1 MSLWKEL
8 DEIKSDEIRIYAGGG
23 PGTLE
28 EYVDFSEM
36 EVEAREAIGTY
47 TGTALNHVTKEL
59 ELRVCDAILKYLMIS
74 FGDLERCTENVIS
87 SRLGIPRS
95 RLRRLLAFM
104 EWNEIIQ
111 SVPIGK
117 ASPYILHNISKAL
130 SEGYLR
136 LSPSEGE
143 KLTKIYEH
151 MGHAIHYPDP
161 KAVIFSA
168 MQGTIP
174 EPLILKESRDWAM
187 RNLRPEKTEQ
197 IKCPFFPGAVTSFRT
212 VPNDYHTLRKFLNG
226 PGNAGIL
233 TDILLELNVPEQ
245 VTEEDLMEASKK
257 VIEKYLRLVTAT
269 MKPLYDMVKTGRP
282 YRTQKASMKQQLLS
296 GDKVATYFYGDVL
309 LDKRV
314 FDPEHGLINLQTEHP
329 NESHII
335 LVSNILRAALRL
347 SKHVNVDERYIKEA
361 EEMLKVLES
370 ASQEEMDTK

>member
-1 MSLWKEL
+1 MSLWREL
-8 DEIKSDEIRIYAGGG
+8 DEIKPGEIRIYAGGG
-23 PGTLE
+23 PGPIE

-36 EVEAREAIGTY
+36 EVGAREAIETY
-47 TGTALNHVTKEL
+47 TGTAINDVTKEL
-59 ELRVCDAILKYLMIS
+59 ELSVCDAILKYLMIS
-74 FGDLERCTENVIS
+74 FGDLELCTENVIS
-87 SRLGIPRS
+87 SRLGISRS

-117 ASPYILHNISKAL
+117 ASPYILLNISKAM

-168 MQGTIP
+168 MQGTVP
-174 EPLILKESRDWAM
+174 EPLILKKSRDWAM
-187 RNLRPEKTEQ
+187 SNLRPDKIEQ

-212 VPNDYHTLRKFLNG
+212 VPNDYHTIREFLNG

-233 TDILLELNVPEQ
+233 TDILLELDIPEE
-245 VTEEDLMEASKK
+245 VTEEDLMEASKR
-257 VIEKYLRLVTAT
+257 VVEKYLRLVTAT
-269 MKPLYDMVKTGRP
+269 MKPLYDVVKAGKP
-282 YRTQKASMKQQLLS
+282 FRTYKASMKQELLS
-296 GDKVATYFYGDVL
+296 GDKVATFFYGDVL

-314 FDPEHGLINLQTEHP
+314 FDPEHGLVDLHTEHP
-329 NESHII
+329 NKSHII

-347 SKHVNVDERYIKEA
+347 SRHVNVDDRYIKEA
-361 EEMLKVLES
+361 EEILNVLES
-370 ASQEEMDTK
+370 ASQEGTRTK